1 MSVRYTQFLAET
13 KHLGGDEPAIEI
25 DGLSK
30 CYGTNRVLNAID
42 LTVETGQLLALL
54 GPNGAGKTTTV
65 RILATLLAPDA
76 GHARVAGY
84 DVVAERRH
92 VRRRISLTG
101 QDAALDERQ
110 TGRENLEMIARL
122 RQIQASEARST
133 ADQLLARFDLCDA
146 ADRCVAG
153 YSGGMR
159 RRLDL
164 ATGLIGRPQVVFLD
178 EPTTG
183 LDPRGRQAMWEII
196 RGLATGGITVL
207 LTTQYLDEADTLA
220 DQIAILDNG
229 QVVAQ
234 GSAAELKRRVA
245 GERLDIQ
252 LADAGAFADALAQLG
267 DRATHS
273 RRDELT
279 IGIAV
284 QGGAAETR
292 QLLDELDP
300 QQQRIARFSL
310 HQATLDDAFM
320 ALTGHP
326 TGPEA

>member
-1 MSVRYTQFLAET
+1 M
-13 KHLGGDEPAIEI
+13 
-25 DGLSK
+25 
-30 CYGTNRVLNAID
+30 
-42 LTVETGQLLALL
+42 
-54 GPNGAGKTTTV
+54 
-65 RILATLLAPDA
+65 
-76 GHARVAGY
+76 
-84 DVVAERRH
+84 
-92 VRRRISLTG
+92 
-101 QDAALDERQ
+101 
-110 TGRENLEMIARL
+110 
-122 RQIQASEARST
+122 
-133 ADQLLARFDLCDA
+133 
-146 ADRCVAG
+146 AG

-164 ATGLIGRPQVVFLD
+164 AAGLIGHPEVVFLD

-196 RGLATGGITVL
+196 RGLAAGGVAVL
-207 LTTQYLDEADTLA
+207 LTTQYLDEADALA
-220 DQIAILDNG
+220 DRIAILDNG
-229 QVVAQ
+229 RVVAE

-252 LADAGAFADALAQLG
+252 LADAGAFVDALAQLG
-267 DRATHS
+267 DRAVRS

-300 QQQRIARFSL
+300 RQQRVARFSL

-320 ALTGHP
+320 ALTGHR
-326 TGPEA
+326 TGQVV

>member
-1 MSVRYTQFLAET
+1 MSVSDTQLLSESSHT
-13 KHLGGDEPAIEI
+13 GGDGPAIEI

-30 CYGTNRVLNAID
+30 CYGTNRVLDTID
-42 LTVETGQLLALL
+42 LTVERGQLLALL

-76 GHARVAGY
+76 GRARVAGY
-84 DVVAERRH
+84 DVVAQRRQ
-92 VRRRISLTG
+92 VRKRISLTG
-101 QDAALDERQ
+101 QQAALDERQ
-110 TGRENLEMIARL
+110 TGRENLEMLARL
-122 RQIQASEARST
+122 RQIPASEARST
-133 ADQLLARFDLCDA
+133 ADQLLTRFALCDA
-146 ADRCVAG
+146 ADRRVAG

-164 ATGLIGRPQVVFLD
+164 AAGLIGHPEVVFLD

-196 RGLATGGITVL
+196 RGLAADGVAML
-207 LTTQYLDEADTLA
+207 LTTQYLDEADALA
-220 DQIAILDNG
+220 DRIAILDNG
-229 QVVAQ
+229 RVVAD

-252 LADAGAFADALAQLG
+252 LADASAFAGTLAQLG
-267 DRATHS
+267 NRAVRI

-279 IGIAV
+279 IGISV

-300 QQQRIARFSL
+300 RQQRIARFSL

-320 ALTGHP
+320 ALTGHR
-326 TGPEA
+326 TGQVV